1 MFDREEIFTR
11 YPALEG
17 CRADMEE
24 ALATLL
30 RCALAGGKVLVCGNG
45 GSAADSEHIVGE
57 LMKGFLKKRPLPE
70 TDVEKWRAAYGE
82 EGETMAKAMQG
93 GIAAI
98 SLPSQVA
105 ILSAVVNDNDPTTLY
120 AQLAWNYA
128 RPGDVLVGISTS
140 GNAKNV
146 LGAARAAKLQGA
158 AVIGMTGSRESKL
171 SAVAD
176 VTIRVPDTETYRIQ
190 EYHLPVYHWLCACLE
205 AEMFEM

>member
-11 YPALEG
+11 YPALEV
-17 CRADMEE
+17 CRQDMEA
-24 ALATLL
+24 ALSALL
-30 RCALAGGKVLVCGNG
+30 ECAKQGGKVLVCGNG

-70 TDVEKWRAAYGE
+70 SDVKKWQEAFGE
-82 EGETMAKAMQG
+82 EGAAMARGMQG

-98 SLPSQVA
+98 SLPSQLA
-105 ILSAVVNDNDPTTLY
+105 ILSAVVNDNDPATIY

-128 RPGDVLVGISTS
+128 RPGDVLIGISTS
-140 GNAKNV
+140 GNAGNV

-158 AVIGMTGSRESKL
+158 KVIGMTGSRESKL
-171 SAVAD
+171 SVVAD
-176 VTIRVPDTETYRIQ
+176 ITVRVPDTETYRIQ

-205 AEMFEM
+205 DEIFAV